1 MKTLKTALAATGLAA
16 AALATPLAVA
26 PAAAQVNSQDP
37 GKFVDSLASTGFG
50 ALRGERS
57 AARGKFRSLLA
68 QHFAV
73 DAIGDR
79 LIRRWR
85 PRLSQAQYA
94 QYKAA
99 FPNFIIGAY
108 ADRLYDYSDASL
120 KVVRVQNQ
128 GANAA
133 VLTQVV
139 RPGARP
145 VQALWSV
152 TRTPRGYQVTNL
164 TVGGVNLAVTQAADF
179 DSYVQKNGFDAL
191 VAFMKRRG

>member
-1 MKTLKTALAATGLAA
+1 MKSVRNLFAVAGLAVVTLAAPVAF
-16 AALATPLAVA
+16 A
-26 PAAAQVNSQDP
+26 PAAAQVSNQDP
-37 GKFVDSLASTGFG
+37 GRFVQSLATTGFG
-50 ALRGERS
+50 ALKGDRA

-85 PRLSQAQYA
+85 PQISEAQYA

-99 FPNFIIGAY
+99 FPNFIIGTY
-108 ADRLYDYSDASL
+108 ADRLYDYADASI
-120 KVVRVQNQ
+120 KVVRVQDQ
-128 GANAA
+128 GGNAA
-133 VLTQVV
+133 VLTQVT
-139 RPGARP
+139 RPGSRP
-145 VQALWSV
+145 VNAIWSV
-152 TRTPRGYQVTNL
+152 TRAGNGYKVTNL
-164 TVGGVNLAVTQAADF
+164 TVGGVNLAVTQGADF